1 MFILFLAIAFV
12 LSAAKLVGIAT
23 ISWWVI
29 IAIIVAIPMAWM
41 LVAVVIASVYC
52 LWLTMKDRR

>member
-29 IAIIVAIPMAWM
+29 IAIIVAIPMAWV
-41 LVAVVIASVYC
+41 LVAAVIASVYFM
-52 LWLTMKDRR
+52 WLTMKDRR